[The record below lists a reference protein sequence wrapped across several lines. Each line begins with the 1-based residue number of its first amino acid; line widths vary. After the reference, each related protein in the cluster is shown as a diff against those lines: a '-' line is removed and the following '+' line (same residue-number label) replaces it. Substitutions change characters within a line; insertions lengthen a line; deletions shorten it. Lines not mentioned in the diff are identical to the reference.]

1 MKNKLTKQ
9 PLSER
14 LVKPFEKFAEIEA
27 SSGILLF
34 FCTIVALI
42 WANSPWAESYTN
54 LWQTK
59 FTIGFGDFALSK
71 PLLLWIND
79 GLMAVFFFAVGL
91 EIKREIL
98 IGELASFKK
107 AILPIVAALGG
118 MVVPAGIYLLFN
130 HNTQGASGW
139 GIPMATDIAFALGVL
154 ALLGRRV
161 PVSLKIFLMALAIID
176 DIGAVLV
183 IAIFYTSHI
192 SWMNLMIGAGFLVL
206 LFAANRTGVRR
217 PLVYAVLG
225 IGGLWLAFLLSGVH
239 ATVAGVLSAFM
250 IPARTRIHS
259 KEFIQKGKNLI
270 DEFETY
276 SQNAKEVLTNQDQ
289 QSILHDLERSCEL
302 TQTPLQ
308 RLEHSLHPWVMYVI
322 MPIFALANAGVSLQ
336 AGLSEVLFHPITLG
350 IVFGLFLGKPIGIF
364 FFSWIA
370 IKLKWA
376 MLPREVSF
384 KQLAGVGV
392 LGGIGFTMSLFIASL
407 AFGGSFF
414 LPISKVGIL
423 LASTL
428 AGIAGWTFLKA
439 SSCSKEE
446 S

>member
-34 FCTIVALI
+34 FCTIAALL

-192 SWMNLMIGAGFLVL
+192 SWVNLMIGAGFLLL
-206 LFAANRTGVRR
+206 LFTANRTGVRH
-217 PLVYAVLG
+217 PLIYAVLG